1 MKIYIAWVIECSVD
15 GGNEWWPT
23 AVDEDERNANASKES
38 LQKNCPENQ
47 YRVSKYERVER

>member
-23 AVDEDERNANASKES
+23 AVDEDEENANALKERMKGHS
-38 LQKNCPENQ
+38 PENE